1 MTTLQG
7 GNKALLVID
16 PQNVILR
23 DAFRRDETVSKISEV
38 IDKARNSSV
47 PVIWV
52 QHSDADIVVGSE
64 DWKFVAELHPDP
76 KEMRVDKHF
85 RSAFVET
92 RLHEILQSLEVSHVV
107 ICGAESNNCVR
118 HTSHSALE
126 LGYDVTLVR
135 DAHTTTSFE
144 WDGLVVDAARVVDEQ
159 NTNLMNYQLP
169 GRTAQ
174 VIAAAD
180 LVL

>member
-1 MTTLQG
+1 MTTLGG
-7 GNKALLVID
+7 GNQALLVID

-23 DAFRRDETVSKISEV
+23 DAYRRDETIAKISEA
-38 IDKARNSSV
+38 IEKARKSSV

-52 QHSDADIVVGSE
+52 QHSDEEIVAGSE
-64 DWKFVAELHPDP
+64 DWNFVSDLNPRPSEPLV
-76 KEMRVDKHF
+76 EKHF

-92 RLHEILQSLEVSHVV
+92 NLHEILQGLDVGHVV
-107 ICGAESNNCVR
+107 VCGAESNNCIR

-144 WDGLVVDAARVVDEQ
+144 WDGLVVDAARVIDEQ
-159 NTNLMNYQLP
+159 NTNLMSYRLP
-169 GRTAQ
+169 GRAAQ
-174 VIAAAD
+174 VIATAD

>member
-38 IDKARNSSV
+38 IEKARNSSV
-47 PVIWV
+47 PLIWV
-52 QHSDADIVVGSE
+52 QHSDEEIVLGSE
-64 DWKFVAELHPDP
+64 DWNFVSELDPDP
-76 KEMRVDKHF
+76 EETRIDKHF
-85 RSAFVET
+85 RSAFVDT
-92 RLHEILQSLEVSHVV
+92 TLHQVLQGLKVGHLV
-107 ICGAESNNCVR
+107 ICGAESNNCIR
-118 HTSHSALE
+118 HTSHTALE

-159 NTNLMNYQLP
+159 NTNLMNYRLP
-169 GRTAQ
+169 GRSAQ

-180 LVL
+180 LIF

>member
-1 MTTLQG
+1 MTTLD
-7 GNKALLVID
+7 GNNTALLVID

-23 DAFRRDETVSKISEV
+23 DAHRREETISKISEV
-38 IDKARNSSV
+38 IQQARRGSV

-52 QHSDADIVVGSE
+52 QHSDEEIVASTD
-64 DWKFVAELHPDP
+64 DWKFVSELDP
-76 KEMRVDKHF
+76 APSERLVEKHF

-92 RLHEILQSLEVSHVV
+92 NLHELLQGIGVGHVV
-107 ICGAESNNCVR
+107 ICGAESNNCIR

-144 WDGLVVDAARVVDEQ
+144 WDGLVVDAARVIDEQ
-159 NTNLMNYQLP
+159 NTNLMSYRLP
-169 GRTAQ
+169 GRFSK
-174 VIAAAD
+174 VVAAAE
-180 LVL
+180 LAF